1 MSSSLSSLLRGR
13 GGGDLSFTC
22 LGGRGGGRERGRE
35 GRLSKGGIDLLV
47 LAAFLL
53 GTGGVP
59 VVEVEMMEVEVMG
72 GQKSVGDA
80 DMIGTDR

>member
-1 MSSSLSSLLRGR
+1 MEEV
-13 GGGDLSFTC
+13 D
-22 LGGRGGGRERGRE
+22 EVE
-35 GRLSKGGIDLLV
+35 V
-47 LAAFLL
+47 
-53 GTGGVP
+53 VE